1 MKERFITLFGGAA
14 ALYLVII
21 LFIHPAP
28 PETTKMSLPVSSD
41 SGKYGLLGLARWLE
55 QGGVPVQALRLRYD
69 ALLTD
74 VTVQTKG
81 NLLVVS
87 LPQRVP
93 ARERERGSLQ
103 EWLRRGNHLL
113 ILAAGNDTPEWS
125 LTFNRS
131 LEPLLTDL
139 GFRLASNKGSVTSS
153 STDDPEHKRSG
164 DRTPIALFEGF
175 QPAPRQLSPQKGHPI
190 LRDVRAVEVT
200 AFAGSAPKMDLVPA
214 NDDLRTT
221 FVLLRD
227 GETNAPVFWQIRT
240 EGGLAWISSYADL
253 FGNVSLGRQDN
264 GHLLANV
271 ITACLEPGGRVILDD
286 MHQGVSDLYDPSAF
300 FTDPRLHHT
309 LWFLVGFWFLYLV
322 GRASRLAPLQVRP
335 TRPRTVDF
343 VRALGGLFARRVSP
357 AVVAHQLMAAF
368 FNEIRARHRLPLNGR
383 PVWDVLTNSPRV
395 NPEHVEKLQIV
406 SSDLAKGRKPNLI
419 TMTNVIHDLRSV
431 LP

>member
-1 MKERFITLFGGAA
+1 
-14 ALYLVII
+14 V
-21 LFIHPAP
+21 
-28 PETTKMSLPVSSD
+28 
-41 SGKYGLLGLARWLE
+41 
-55 QGGVPVQALRLRYD
+55 
-69 ALLTD
+69 
-74 VTVQTKG
+74 
-81 NLLVVS
+81 
-87 LPQRVP
+87 
-93 ARERERGSLQ
+93 RG
-103 EWLRRGNHLL
+103 
-113 ILAAGNDTPEWS
+113 
-125 LTFNRS
+125 
-131 LEPLLTDL
+131 
-139 GFRLASNKGSVTSS
+139 
-153 STDDPEHKRSG
+153 
-164 DRTPIALFEGF
+164 
-175 QPAPRQLSPQKGHPI
+175 
-190 LRDVRAVEVT
+190 VEVT
-200 AFAGSAPKMDLVPA
+200 AFAGSAPKIDLVPTH
-214 NDDLRTT
+214 DDLRTT

-227 GETNAPVFWQIRT
+227 GETNAPVLWQIRT

-286 MHQGVSDLYDPSAF
+286 MHQGVSDLYDPRAF

-357 AVVAHQLMAAF
+357 AVVAHQLMATF

-383 PVWDVLTNSPRV
+383 PVWDVLKNSPRV
-395 NPEHVEKLQIV
+395 NPEHVEKLQIL